1 MKKPAQPNSG
11 HGASTISVGT
21 TPWWAGGTLRAGAH
35 GLEIASRRAE
45 ALAAELGTPLYLY
58 DGARV
63 REQLGR
69 LREALS
75 GFARW
80 RIYYALKANRF
91 PPLLSLLRTEG
102 DVGIDA
108 CSPREVACALAAGFH
123 SSEIS
128 VTASNL
134 SPADLGSFR
143 RDAVHVNFD
152 QISALRRFGALDSA
166 GTRVG
171 LRVDPMV
178 RVGYGENARTDYNG
192 GKLGLAPEDLN
203 AALAAARHAGL
214 VVDTLHMHLG
224 WGLRDRDEA
233 AFREGLA
240 ILAAAAKRIVSLECI
255 NVGGGLGGRL
265 RETDIPLSLARWGE
279 AIREAFPAAASE
291 GRPLIACEP
300 GTFIVASAGILVTR
314 VTTVWDKRGE
324 RWIGLDAGQAVNVY
338 SAHYG
343 LELDMV
349 AVARPLAD
357 HTIRCN
363 IVGNINEA
371 GDVFAFGRMLPEIAE
386 GELIALL
393 PAGAYGSSMASEH
406 CLRGNFFEHML

>member
-1 MKKPAQPNSG
+1 M
-11 HGASTISVGT
+11 
-21 TPWWAGGTLRAGAH
+21 
-35 GLEIASRRAE
+35 
-45 ALAAELGTPLYLY
+45 
-58 DGARV
+58 
-63 REQLGR
+63 
-69 LREALS
+69 
-75 GFARW
+75 
-80 RIYYALKANRF
+80 
-91 PPLLSLLRTEG
+91 
-102 DVGIDA
+102 
-108 CSPREVACALAAGFH
+108 
-123 SSEIS
+123 
-128 VTASNL
+128 
-134 SPADLGSFR
+134 
-143 RDAVHVNFD
+143 HVNFD
-152 QISALRRFGALDSA
+152 QISTLRRFGALDSA

-178 RVGYGENARTDYNG
+178 RVGYGENARTDYSG

-240 ILAAAAKRIVSLECI
+240 ILAAAAKRINSLKCI

-291 GRPLIACEP
+291 GGPLIACEP

>member
-1 MKKPAQPNSG
+1 MTS
-11 HGASTISVGT
+11 
-21 TPWWAGGTLRAGAH
+21 WWTGGTLRVGAR
-35 GLEIASRRAE
+35 GLEIGGRCVE
-45 ALAAELGTPLYLY
+45 ALAADLGTPLYLY
-58 DGARV
+58 DRARV
-63 REQLGR
+63 REQLAR

-75 GFARW
+75 GLARW

-102 DVGIDA
+102 DVGVDA

-123 SSEIS
+123 PWEIS
-128 VTASNL
+128 VTASNP
-134 SPADLGSFR
+134 SPADLESFSR
-143 RDAVHVNFD
+143 NAVHVNFD
-152 QISALRRFGALDSA
+152 QISALRRFGASAA

-178 RVGYGENARTDYNG
+178 RVGYGANARTDYSG
-192 GKLGLAPEDLN
+192 GKLGLAPEDLK
-203 AALAAARHAGL
+203 AAVAAAHHAGL

-233 AFREGLA
+233 AFREALA
-240 ILAAAAKRIVSLECI
+240 MLAAAARRIESVKCI

-265 RETDIPLSLARWGE
+265 RETDIPLSPTRWGD
-279 AIREAFPAAASE
+279 AIREAFPSAASE
-291 GRPLIACEP
+291 SGPLIACEP
-300 GTFIVASAGILVTR
+300 GTFIVASAGILVAR
-314 VTTVWDKRGE
+314 VTTVSDKRGE

-343 LELDMV
+343 LELEIV
-349 AVARPLAD
+349 PVERPLAD
-357 HTIRCN
+357 NAVRCN

-371 GDVFAFGRMLPEIAE
+371 GDVFAIGRMLPEIAE
-386 GELIALL
+386 GELVALL

-406 CLRGNFFEHML
+406 CLRGNLFEHML

>member
-1 MKKPAQPNSG
+1 MKKLAQPNSG
-11 HGASTISVGT
+11 HAASTISVGA
-21 TPWWAGGTLRAGAH
+21 TPWWTGGTLRAGAC
-35 GLEIASRRAE
+35 GLEIASRRVE

-63 REQLGR
+63 REQLTR

-91 PPLLSLLRTEG
+91 PPLLSLFRREG

-178 RVGYGENARTDYNG
+178 RVGYGENARTDYSS
-192 GKLGLAPEDLN
+192 GKLGLAPGDLN

-240 ILAAAAKRIVSLECI
+240 ILAAAAKRINSLKCI

>member
-1 MKKPAQPNSG
+1 MKKPTQPNSG
-11 HGASTISVGT
+11 HAASTISVGT
-21 TPWWAGGTLRAGAH
+21 TPWWTGGTLRVGAR
-35 GLEIASRRAE
+35 GLEIAGRRAE

-63 REQLGR
+63 REQLAR

-128 VTASNL
+128 VTASSL
-134 SPADLGSFR
+134 SPADLDSFR

-152 QISALRRFGALDSA
+152 QISTLRRFGALDSA

-178 RVGYGENARTDYNG
+178 RVGYGKNARTDYSG

-240 ILAAAAKRIVSLECI
+240 ILAAAAERINSLECI

-265 RETDIPLSLARWGE
+265 RETDIPLSPARWGG
-279 AIREAFPAAASE
+279 AIRDAFPAAASE
-291 GRPLIACEP
+291 SGPLIACEP

-314 VTTVWDKRGE
+314 VTTVSDKRGE

-343 LELDMV
+343 LELEWWQSR
-349 AVARPLAD
+349 ARWRIIQYDATLSGISTRRATYSLSAECCPK
-357 HTIRCN
+357 
-363 IVGNINEA
+363 
-371 GDVFAFGRMLPEIAE
+371 LPRA
-386 GELIALL
+386 
-393 PAGAYGSSMASEH
+393 
-406 CLRGNFFEHML
+406 N